1 MNATDYLIV
10 GAGSAGNVL
19 TRRLLDGGNTVTLL
33 EAGGPETN
41 PDIRHLYDL
50 GKIWHSPED
59 WNYFTVPQPGCSNRR
74 IHLPRGKVMGGS
86 HALNACIWVRGARQD
101 YDAWAYCGCPGWTWD
116 DVLPYFVRIDNFD
129 GPASAVHGTDGPLDV
144 RQDFERNP
152 IQESMLDAAQEAGF
166 PLNEDYNSG
175 DPEGVSRMQLNV
187 RNGERFNSWQAYLEP
202 EAENPS
208 LSIVTDAR
216 VRRVLFEGHRAVGV
230 EFEKDGRV
238 QSVRAGT
245 VVLSAGALGSP
256 EILLRSGVGPREEL
270 EELGIDTVSDVPGV
284 GKNLHDHLLSPV
296 IFATEESHPL
306 PDPNVAPAE
315 VHLFAKSRPDL
326 PVPDTQPIF
335 FSVPMYSEGYAKGEM
350 SGPEKGFS
358 MLGGLVR
365 PVSRGSLTLTGA
377 ELSDPVAVDLAALSE
392 QADVDA
398 IVASVRHCREIG
410 RQPALAEEW
419 GAREI
424 WPGPEVSDE
433 DLEEY
438 VRDSVVTYHHQ
449 VGTCA
454 MGTDARAV
462 VDPDR
467 LAVRG
472 TEGLHVVD
480 ASIMPSIPTGN
491 TNAPTIMIAERAA
504 ERLLAEA

>member
-1 MNATDYLIV
+1 MSTTDYVIV
-10 GAGSAGNVL
+10 GAGSAGNVMA
-19 TRRLLDGGNTVTLL
+19 RRLLDAGRSVTLL
-33 EAGGPETN
+33 EAGGEETN

-50 GKIWHSPED
+50 GKIWHSPQD
-59 WNYFTVPQPGCSNRR
+59 WDYFTVPQEGCSGRR

-101 YDAWAYCGCPGWTWD
+101 YDNWAYLGCPGWSWD
-116 DVLPYFVRIDNFD
+116 DVLPTFRKIENFD
-129 GPASAVHGTDGPLDV
+129 GPASDLHGTDGPLDV
-144 RQDFERNP
+144 RTEFERNP
-152 IQESMLDAAQEAGF
+152 IQEAMVDAAQEAGF
-166 PLNEDYNSG
+166 PLNPDYNSG

-187 RNGERFNSWQAYLEP
+187 RDGERFNTWQAYLEP
-202 EAENPS
+202 VVSHES
-208 LSIVTDAR
+208 LTLVTDAR
-216 VRRVLFEGHRAVGV
+216 VRRILFEGKRAVGV
-230 EFEKDGRV
+230 EYDRDGAT
-238 QSVRAGT
+238 QEVRGGT
-245 VVLSAGALGSP
+245 VVLCTGALGSP

-270 EELGIDTVSDVPGV
+270 EELGIDVVADVPGV
-284 GKNLHDHLLSPV
+284 GKNLQDHLLSPV
-296 IFATEESHPL
+296 IFTTEESHPV

-326 PVPDTQPIF
+326 AVPDTQPIF
-335 FSVPMYSEGYAKGEM
+335 FSVPMYSQGYTKGEM
-350 SGPEKGFS
+350 SGPDKAFS

-365 PVSRGSLTLTGA
+365 PVSRGTVTLTGSGL
-377 ELSDPVAVDLAALSE
+377 EDPVAVDLGALSQ

-398 IVASVRHCREIG
+398 LVASVRHCREIG
-410 RQPALAEEW
+410 RQPALAEAW
-419 GAREI
+419 GAQEI
-424 WPGPEVSDE
+424 WPGPDIADE

-454 MGTDARAV
+454 MGSGANAV

-480 ASIMPSIPTGN
+480 ASVMPLVPTGN
-491 TNAPTIMIAERAA
+491 TNAPTVMIAERAA
-504 ERLLAEA
+504 ERLAP